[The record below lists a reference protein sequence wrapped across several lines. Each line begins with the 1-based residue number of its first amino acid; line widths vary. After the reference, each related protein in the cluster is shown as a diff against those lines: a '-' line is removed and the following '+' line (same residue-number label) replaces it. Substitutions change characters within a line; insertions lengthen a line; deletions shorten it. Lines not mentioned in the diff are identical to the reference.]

1 MAKGDDSIQKK
12 RNKKIRKRLSG
23 KTDKTTVSAK
33 IAAVI
38 AAKKRRKAGKRRICE
53 VTFHSLSLVII
64 IIIFY
69 L

>member
-1 MAKGDDSIQKK
+1 MAKGDDSILKK

-23 KTDKTTVSAK
+23 KTDKTSVSAK

-53 VTFHSLSLVII
+53 VTFHSLSKLVC
-64 IIIFY
+64 
-69 L
+69 